1 VRWERGED
9 LPATWTTLDN
19 AVVDDDLSCRALG
32 LLTRWLR
39 RPPGAEID
47 SIPDMVKRAKRDG
60 KERLEGRDAL
70 YAASYELEEAGY
82 LVRELVSSE
91 GGQHEWVVR
100 IYNRPVEPSRRSN
113 PDDRKRGSKRGPRTK
128 PQVSPI
134 TGFQESADQ
143 ESADPDSAQ
152 PDSAQ
157 PDSSSKDSQ
166 KDSSLSSPTGLPG
179 AGARG
184 AGERETAAPNAEGG
198 RTDAATPSESGS
210 ALHAVPEPRPA
221 EPEQPA
227 QRVARVWARQRA
239 ALGVVTSPSRVEA
252 LAKEADWLLDQ
263 GVPVERLEAEASL
276 MAMQPSWFSLV
287 RHMESRPS
295 QASAVAGEQP
305 AATPEQVAALR
316 ARVMRGAML

>member
-1 VRWERGED
+1 MRWERGED

-82 LVRELVSSE
+82 LVRELVSGE

-134 TGFQESADQ
+134 TGFQESAVQ

-152 PDSAQ
+152 PDSAD

-166 KDSSLSSPTGLPG
+166 KDSSLSGPTGLPG
-179 AGARG
+179 AGTPG
-184 AGERETAAPNAEGG
+184 AGERETAPEAPLPG
-198 RTDAATPSESGS
+198 
-210 ALHAVPEPRPA
+210 VPEPRTAEQQPEPPA
-221 EPEQPA
+221 E
-227 QRVARVWARQRA
+227 RVARAWVQQRA
-239 ALGVVTSPSRVEA
+239 ALGVVTSPSRVAA
-252 LAKEADWLLDQ
+252 LAKEAGWLLAQ

-276 MAMQPSWFSLV
+276 MAMEPSWFSLV
-287 RHMESRPS
+287 KHMESRPVRP
-295 QASAVAGEQP
+295 AAVVGPDGEQP
-305 AATPEQVAALR
+305 KASPEQVAALR

>member
-9 LPATWTTLDN
+9 LPVTWTTLDN

-82 LVRELVSSE
+82 LVRELASGE

-128 PQVSPI
+128 PQVNPI
-134 TGFQESADQ
+134 TGFQESAVQ

-152 PDSAQ
+152 PDSAD
-157 PDSSSKDSQ
+157 PDSSPKDSQ
-166 KDSSLSSPTGLPG
+166 KDSSLSGPTGLPG
-179 AGARG
+179 AGAPG
-184 AGERETAAPNAEGG
+184 TGERGG
-198 RTDAATPSESGS
+198 CAG
-210 ALHAVPEPRPA
+210 
-221 EPEQPA
+221 
-227 QRVARVWARQRA
+227 RV
-239 ALGVVTSPSRVEA
+239 G
-252 LAKEADWLLDQ
+252 
-263 GVPVERLEAEASL
+263 G
-276 MAMQPSWFSLV
+276 
-287 RHMESRPS
+287 
-295 QASAVAGEQP
+295 
-305 AATPEQVAALR
+305 
-316 ARVMRGAML
+316 